1 VLTLTDLEGNPVYV
15 AAGFVQSIHTSPAG
29 TSIRVHGLWIQCLED
44 PENVADQ
51 YVRAMG
57 LEYEEEGDGDQ

>member
-1 VLTLTDLEGNPVYV
+1 MLTLTDLEGNTLFV
-15 AAGFVQSIHTSPAG
+15 AAGFIQSIHTSPAG

-57 LEYEEEGDGDQ
+57 LEWDNEEEED